1 MNIQTDSRKTWK
13 KIRTLKGINRN
24 KKLNL
29 VENDTL
35 ITDPQTVADKLA
47 RYFHDNSS
55 DLNYDNEFLNKE
67 NTRKFRVFDTSQ
79 QYQNLDSYQILI
91 NSEISITELEI
102 ALSKCNSNL
111 HGNGLSKHPNIIKNI
126 VKKLNEKFHDLPT
139 DVLGCL
145 VRTRTFIR
153 MNKLNNKLLN
163 DRKTTKT
170 KNNTKVQKYKNL

>member
-1 MNIQTDSRKTWK
+1 MNIQTDSRKTWN
-13 KIRTLKGINRN
+13 KIRTLKGINRG

-47 RYFHDNSS
+47 RFFHDNSS

-67 NTRKFRVFDTSQ
+67 KTRKSRVIDTSQ

-102 ALSKCNSNL
+102 ALSKCNSKSPGPDGILLSPFSFLHNL
-111 HGNGLSKHPNIIKNI
+111 PMIGK
-126 VKKLNEKFHDLPT
+126 T
-139 DVLGCL
+139 Y
-145 VRTRTFIR
+145 
-153 MNKLNNKLLN
+153 LL
-163 DRKTTKT
+163 
-170 KNNTKVQKYKNL
+170 QIFNLI

>member
-111 HGNGLSKHPNIIKNI
+111 HGNGLSKHQI
-126 VKKLNEKFHDLPT
+126 L
-139 DVLGCL
+139 
-145 VRTRTFIR
+145 
-153 MNKLNNKLLN
+153 
-163 DRKTTKT
+163 
-170 KNNTKVQKYKNL
+170 